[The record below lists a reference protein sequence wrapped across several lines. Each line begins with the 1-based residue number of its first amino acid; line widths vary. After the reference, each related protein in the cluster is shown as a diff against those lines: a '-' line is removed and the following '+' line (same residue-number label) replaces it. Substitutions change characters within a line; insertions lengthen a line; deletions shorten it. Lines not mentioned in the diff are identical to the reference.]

1 MKPLTPAGAKEGIAV
16 SSFTRGDSLSS
27 FPAAETGKN
36 TSNNPPLGTGSG
48 VAAASRDMTPS
59 PLTTAAPTPV
69 NGNNAG
75 PSPMLAEGVA
85 SSAMNQSA
93 DSRSP
98 STSSAYSA
106 DSMHVVEDA
115 PEDKPKAT
123 PTTVPAAPVASVPV
137 VAKAPVSAPLDNP
150 FELSA
155 SYEPEGYEEVK
166 RKPLPAFAPATAPVQ
181 PSASSAPVAPP
192 KIPVPAPTAPAPAVA
207 KTEPLGLFGK
217 REGSYM
223 TLDMLPTFS
232 AASEPIETKPPA
244 PQPNY
249 HRNTQSATPDTKSS
263 QSMSP
268 ASRYQDTEDDRSEAS
283 YRNRNNQP
291 NHYSDEDREQSR
303 GRPSKIVPPKIHV
316 NGGNKTES
324 RSRSAPARGETQDR
338 QRESSSGMPPR
349 KMSAATAAKIQ
360 QHKSLS
366 PEQRRAQI
374 KPRLLRE
381 VSKSTHMTHYQAHQ
395 QRELDALEAKRN
407 KADAVSRLE
416 QDNWRLNRKYERL
429 VVELEEVRFS
439 QQKSVILDES
449 GFVVPPPKKPFLY
462 KHSDGLKDPKLLPGA
477 SKGQGSRGTSRERD
491 SQAASNERGGSNN
504 ARDSHGQS
512 QNFGA
517 GPQRGERG
525 YDSRGE
531 DQDEN
536 LRVDNR
542 VGANT
547 YRRKLNEN
555 GDGNK
560 EEWEVHMEAAL
571 AQLKEENRKLLERV
585 STTKPSRMSCLFVAC
600 LLLVCCLKIT

>member
-1 MKPLTPAGAKEGIAV
+1 
-16 SSFTRGDSLSS
+16 
-27 FPAAETGKN
+27 
-36 TSNNPPLGTGSG
+36 
-48 VAAASRDMTPS
+48 
-59 PLTTAAPTPV
+59 
-69 NGNNAG
+69 
-75 PSPMLAEGVA
+75 MLAGGVA

-106 DSMHVVEDA
+106 DSMHVVEDT

-123 PTTVPAAPVASVPV
+123 PATVTTAAVSVASVPV

-155 SYEPEGYEEVK
+155 SYEPEGYEEVV

-181 PSASSAPVAPP
+181 PTASSAPVAPP
-192 KIPVPAPTAPAPAVA
+192 KNPDPVPAAPTPAPAVA

-283 YRNRNNQP
+283 YRNRNNQV

-316 NGGNKTES
+316 NGGTKTES
-324 RSRSAPARGETQDR
+324 RSRSAPARGATHDR

-381 VSKSTHMTHYQAHQ
+381 VSKSAHMTHYQAHQ

-477 SKGQGSRGTSRERD
+477 SKGRGSRGTSRERD
-491 SQAASNERGGSNN
+491 SQAASSERGGPNN
-504 ARDSHGQS
+504 ARDSHSHFQK
-512 QNFGA
+512 FGA
-517 GPQRGERG
+517 GPQRGEHG
-525 YDSRGE
+525 YDGHGE
-531 DQDEN
+531 DRDEN
-536 LRVDNR
+536 LRADNR
-542 VGANT
+542 IGANT
-547 YRRKLNEN
+547 YRRKSNEN

-585 STTKPSRMSCLFVAC
+585 STTNPSCMSCLFVFC
-600 LLLVCCLKIT
+600 L

>member
-1 MKPLTPAGAKEGIAV
+1 
-16 SSFTRGDSLSS
+16 
-27 FPAAETGKN
+27 
-36 TSNNPPLGTGSG
+36 
-48 VAAASRDMTPS
+48 
-59 PLTTAAPTPV
+59 
-69 NGNNAG
+69 
-75 PSPMLAEGVA
+75 MLAGGVA
-85 SSAMNQSA
+85 SSAMDQGA

-106 DSMHVVEDA
+106 DSMHVIEDA

-123 PTTVPAAPVASVPV
+123 STTEPAVAVPAATAPIVT
-137 VAKAPVSAPLDNP
+137 KAPVSSAPLDNP

-155 SYEPEGYEEVK
+155 SYDPEGYEEVE

-181 PSASSAPVAPP
+181 PTSSTAPVAPP
-192 KIPVPAPTAPAPAVA
+192 KDPAPVPTAPAPAVT

-232 AASEPIETKPPA
+232 AASETIETKPPA
-244 PQPNY
+244 SQPNY

-283 YRNRNNQP
+283 YRNRNNQA

-303 GRPSKIVPPKIHV
+303 SRPSKIVPPKIHV
-316 NGGNKTES
+316 NGSNKAES
-324 RSRSAPARGETQDR
+324 RSRSAPARGETDR
-338 QRESSSGMPPR
+338 HRDTSTGMPPR

-439 QQKSVILDES
+439 QQKSAILDES

-462 KHSDGLKDPKLLPGA
+462 KHADGLKDPKLLPGA
-477 SKGQGSRGTSRERD
+477 SKGQGSRGNSRERGP
-491 SQAASNERGGSNN
+491 QAASSERGGLSNTV
-504 ARDSHGQS
+504 RDSHSQS

-517 GPQRGERG
+517 GSQQPGARG
-525 YDSRGE
+525 YDSHDE
-531 DQDEN
+531 DQDED
-536 LRVDNR
+536 LQADNR
-542 VGANT
+542 ASADT
-547 YRRKLNEN
+547 YRRKKEGNAGSGSGG
-555 GDGNK
+555 GDK

-585 STTKPSRMSCLFVAC
+585 SR
-600 LLLVCCLKIT
+600 

>member
-1 MKPLTPAGAKEGIAV
+1 
-16 SSFTRGDSLSS
+16 
-27 FPAAETGKN
+27 
-36 TSNNPPLGTGSG
+36 
-48 VAAASRDMTPS
+48 
-59 PLTTAAPTPV
+59 
-69 NGNNAG
+69 
-75 PSPMLAEGVA
+75 MLAGGVA

-106 DSMHVVEDA
+106 DRMHVVEDA

-123 PTTVPAAPVASVPV
+123 PATVTTAAVSVASVPV

-155 SYEPEGYEEVK
+155 SYEPEGYEEVV

-181 PSASSAPVAPP
+181 PTASSAPVAPP
-192 KIPVPAPTAPAPAVA
+192 KNPDPVPAAPTPAPAVA

-283 YRNRNNQP
+283 YRNRNNQV

-316 NGGNKTES
+316 NGGTKTES
-324 RSRSAPARGETQDR
+324 RSRSAPARGATHDR

-381 VSKSTHMTHYQAHQ
+381 VSKSAHMTHYQAHQ

-477 SKGQGSRGTSRERD
+477 SKGRGSRGTSRERD
-491 SQAASNERGGSNN
+491 SQAASSERGGPNN
-504 ARDSHGQS
+504 ARDSHSHFQK
-512 QNFGA
+512 FGA
-517 GPQRGERG
+517 GPQRGEHG
-525 YDSRGE
+525 YDGHGE
-531 DQDEN
+531 DRDEN
-536 LRVDNR
+536 LRADNR
-542 VGANT
+542 IGANT
-547 YRRKLNEN
+547 YRRKSNEN

-585 STTKPSRMSCLFVAC
+585 STTNPSCMSCLFVFC
-600 LLLVCCLKIT
+600 L

>member
-1 MKPLTPAGAKEGIAV
+1 
-16 SSFTRGDSLSS
+16 
-27 FPAAETGKN
+27 
-36 TSNNPPLGTGSG
+36 
-48 VAAASRDMTPS
+48 
-59 PLTTAAPTPV
+59 
-69 NGNNAG
+69 
-75 PSPMLAEGVA
+75 MLAGGVA
-85 SSAMNQSA
+85 SSAMDLGA

-106 DSMHVVEDA
+106 DSMHVIEDA

-123 PTTVPAAPVASVPV
+123 SATEPAVAVPAATAPVIV
-137 VAKAPVSAPLDNP
+137 KAPVSSAPLDNP

-155 SYEPEGYEEVK
+155 SYEPEGYEEVE

-181 PSASSAPVAPP
+181 PTASTAPVAPP
-192 KIPVPAPTAPAPAVA
+192 KDPAPVPTAPAPAVTR
-207 KTEPLGLFGK
+207 TEPLGLFGK

-232 AASEPIETKPPA
+232 AASETIETKPPA

-249 HRNTQSATPDTKSS
+249 HRNTQSATPDTNSS

-268 ASRYQDTEDDRSEAS
+268 ASRYQDTEDDPSEAS
-283 YRNRNNQP
+283 YRNRNNQGS
-291 NHYSDEDREQSR
+291 HYSDEDREQSR
-303 GRPSKIVPPKIHV
+303 SRPSKIVPPKIHV
-316 NGGNKTES
+316 NGGNKAES
-324 RSRSAPARGETQDR
+324 RSRSAPTRGETQDR
-338 QRESSSGMPPR
+338 QRDTSTGMPPR

-395 QRELDALEAKRN
+395 KRELDALEAKRN

-462 KHSDGLKDPKLLPGA
+462 KHADGLKDPKLLPGA
-477 SKGQGSRGTSRERD
+477 SRGPGSRGNSRERGP
-491 SQAASNERGGSNN
+491 QAASSERGGFSNT
-504 ARDSHGQS
+504 ARASQSQS
-512 QNFGA
+512 QNLGA
-517 GPQRGERG
+517 GPQQRGARG
-525 YDSRGE
+525 YDSHDE

-536 LRVDNR
+536 LRADNQGNAGSR
-542 VGANT
+542 G
-547 YRRKLNEN
+547 
-555 GDGNK
+555 GDK

-585 STTKPSRMSCLFVAC
+585 SK
-600 LLLVCCLKIT
+600 